1 MVVSEK
7 EEKKQFL
14 SKNYPNTY
22 ILLAENKPL
31 GLKWQKGVDVARN
44 LEANPLIILGSDDVL
59 MPGFVENAIKLLS
72 KYDFIGLKRFYVKH
86 AKKLYTI
93 DYKPAMPIGGGRVYS
108 AKMLDA
114 IKWKLFNPGLNKHLD
129 DFGFDAA
136 IKSGLKI
143 LLVSD
148 IKNHGLELV
157 ALKGNWPMMNPFNR
171 FHPNISVVCVV

>member
-1 MVVSEK
+1 MSER
-7 EEKKQFL
+7 EEQKFF
-14 SKNYPNTY
+14 KNLNFKNTH
-22 ILLAENKPL
+22 IIVAPNKPL
-31 GLKWQKGVDVARN
+31 GLKWQSGVNYAKKINSD
-44 LEANPLIILGSDDVL
+44 PLIILGSDDVL

-114 IKWKLFNPGLNKHLD
+114 IKWKVFNPGLNKRLD

-136 IKSGLKI
+136 IKSGLKV

-171 FHPNISVVCVV
+171 FHPNISVVCVE